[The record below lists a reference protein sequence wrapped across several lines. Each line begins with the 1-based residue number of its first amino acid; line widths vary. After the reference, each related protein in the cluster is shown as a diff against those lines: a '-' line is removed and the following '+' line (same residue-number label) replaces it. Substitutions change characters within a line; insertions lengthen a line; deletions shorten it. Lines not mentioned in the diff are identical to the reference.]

1 MERISSSFFMLALI
15 MYYIPKILKVKKS
28 KYVKVHIFIGSIS
41 IIAMIV
47 GLISKFGQDDFLKY
61 IGFSIIMILIGIT
74 GYFFKN
80 NPKLYRKLHVISTI
94 SFFVYLFISIKFL

>member
-28 KYVKVHIFIGSIS
+28 KYVKIHISTGSIS
-41 IIAMIV
+41 IIAMIMALV
-47 GLISKFGQDDFLKY
+47 LKIGQDDFVKY
-61 IGFSIIMILIGIT
+61 IGFNIIMILIGIT
-74 GYFFKN
+74 GYLFKN
-80 NPKLYRKLHVISTI
+80 NPRLYRKLHIISTI